1 MCGTVFIDK
10 DIKKKKKGKKATTNS
25 FACIYNVFISK
36 WNFAKESFGIEKFYH
51 KNVLELL
58 CPI

>member
-10 DIKKKKKGKKATTNS
+10 DIKKKKGKKATTNS

-36 WNFAKESFGIEKFYH
+36 WNFPKESFGIEKFYH